1 MVNLMVILLRIIYC
15 ITIMKLI
22 IILLNDSIEIII
34 EFFFFYIIILMNKMI
49 KVKADFSGGLDLVFD
64 GKSEINL

>member
-1 MVNLMVILLRIIYC
+1 
-15 ITIMKLI
+15 MKLI

-34 EFFFFYIIILMNKMI
+34 EFFFLLYKIILMNNMI

-64 GKSEINL
+64 GKCEINL

>member
-1 MVNLMVILLRIIYC
+1 MIVLKLL
-15 ITIMKLI
+15 
-22 IILLNDSIEIII
+22 LLN
-34 EFFFFYIIILMNKMI
+34 FFFYIIILMNKMI

>member
-1 MVNLMVILLRIIYC
+1 
-15 ITIMKLI
+15 MKLI
-22 IILLNDSIEIII
+22 IISLNDSIEIII
-34 EFFFFYIIILMNKMI
+34 IEYFFFYIIILMNKMI